1 MNLITHTH
9 GLTHERVRSRKYSSR
24 IKEEEE
30 DHEEENFRYGVMM
43 MAMTSLFFFKFQIVQ
58 DCDDEARRMEKCEEM
73 LILSQQIEFP
83 KDIRRIPIIT
93 GSRFLVKSGQVTQ
106 LVNRDENKL
115 TFGKKFSKIKNH
127 FFGDYYEENWNF
139 FWK

>member
-1 MNLITHTH
+1 
-9 GLTHERVRSRKYSSR
+9 
-24 IKEEEE
+24 
-30 DHEEENFRYGVMM
+30 
-43 MAMTSLFFFKFQIVQ
+43 MTSAPPAAERKESGFPIDLIDVLFTLQIVQ

-115 TFGKKFSKIKNH
+115 TFGKKFSKVTLTLFLFTDLLILAK
-127 FFGDYYEENWNF
+127 
-139 FWK
+139 KKK